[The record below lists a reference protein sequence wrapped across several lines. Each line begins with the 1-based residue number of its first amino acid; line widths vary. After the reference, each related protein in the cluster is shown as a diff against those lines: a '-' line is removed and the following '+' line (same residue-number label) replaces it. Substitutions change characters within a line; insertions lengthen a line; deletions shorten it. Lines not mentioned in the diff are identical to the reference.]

1 MSTYKVLSFNEN
13 TGQLVIEFAQGMAP
27 LSVDVPIENGLY
39 ITGEALDNYV
49 KGFIPTWHL
58 ERQAQINAGVANA
71 DTLKALVEQTA
82 EVQIPTAL
90 TPEQEQAEAN
100 AKMWAEL
107 KFEQDVAKALV
118 KFGVLESDP
127 TQIPVS
133 SQ

>member
-1 MSTYKVLSFNEN
+1 MSAYKVLNFNEN
-13 TGQLVIEFAQGMAP
+13 TGQLIIEFAQGLAP

-39 ITGEALDNYV
+39 ITGEALDSYV

-58 ERQAQINAGVANA
+58 ERQAQINAGIANA
-71 DTLKALVEQTA
+71 NQLKSLVEQTA
-82 EVQIPTAL
+82 AVQVPTAL

-107 KFEQDVAKALV
+107 EFEKSVAKVLV

-127 TQIPVS
+127 TTIPV
-133 SQ
+133 QAL